1 MQHFLLSIIQQPTET
16 HHQLV
21 RLSPGTLLT
30 YFTQLWKLV
39 IISVLLQ
46 KLFYYS

>member
-1 MQHFLLSIIQQPTET
+1 MET
-16 HHQLV
+16 HQQLV
-21 RLSPGTLLT
+21 RLSPDNLLA
-30 YFTQLWKLV
+30 YLTQLWKLV